1 MSRTNVIAAVLLLVA
16 VGGGIAGWF
25 AFQRAKPVP
34 FDKAAW
40 AAADT
45 ERRGRMVDDL
55 LASQRWSELDR
66 PKVVELL
73 GKPDDEGPSAVRYNV
88 GHSSGDQ
95 GVPMSLSR
103 SLTIEFDPQ
112 GHVLTAFVH
121 D

>member
-1 MSRTNVIAAVLLLVA
+1 MSRTNVIAAVFLLVA
-16 VGGGIAGWF
+16 VGGGVAGWF
-25 AFQRAKPVP
+25 AFQRAKPIP

-40 AAADT
+40 ATAHA
-45 ERRGRMVDDL
+45 EGRGRMVDDL

-66 PKVVELL
+66 TKVVELL
-73 GKPDDEGPSAVRYNV
+73 GKPDDDGPSSVRYSV
-88 GHSSGDQ
+88 GHSSGG

-103 SLTIEFDPQ
+103 SLTIEFDAQ

>member
-1 MSRTNVIAAVLLLVA
+1 MTRTKIIAVVLLLAA

-34 FDKAAW
+34 FEKAAW
-40 AAADT
+40 ATAEA
-45 ERRGRMVDDL
+45 EGRGRMVDDL
-55 LASQRWSELDR
+55 LVSQRWSELDR
-66 PKVVELL
+66 PQVVQLL
-73 GKPDDEGPSAVRYNV
+73 GKPDDDGPSSVRYNV
-88 GHSSGDQ
+88 GHAGGG

-112 GHVLTAFVH
+112 GRVLTAFVH

>member
-1 MSRTNVIAAVLLLVA
+1 MSRTNVIAAALLLVA
-16 VGGGIAGWF
+16 VGGGVAGWF

-34 FDKAAW
+34 FEKAAW
-40 AAADT
+40 AAADA

-66 PKVVELL
+66 TKVVELL
-73 GKPDDEGPSAVRYNV
+73 GKPNDEGPSAVRYDV
-88 GHSSGDQ
+88 GHAGGG

-112 GHVLTAFVH
+112 GRVLTAFVH